1 MLSNLKGVC
10 DISLVIFLILGA
22 IFGSTS
28 IISAIAKNGGL
39 NGGLTRAVAGGSA
52 SLAGSGFLVGYTNLE
67 SFINAAANGSLGFSG
82 YVFIGGLAALLITW
96 ASNLLEYNGVVIK

>member
-1 MLSNLKGVC
+1 M
-10 DISLVIFLILGA
+10 GA

-28 IISAIAKNGGL
+28 IIQSIAKNGGL

-67 SFINAAANGSLGFSG
+67 SFINAAANGSLGFAG

-96 ASNLLEYNGVVIK
+96 ASNIIEFNGSAIR

>member
-1 MLSNLKGVC
+1 MSF
-10 DISLVIFLILGA
+10 VIFLFLGA

-28 IISAIAKNGGL
+28 IIQSIAKNGGL

-67 SFINAAANGSLGFSG
+67 SFINAAANGSLGFAG

-96 ASNLLEYNGVVIK
+96 ASNIIEFNGSAIR